1 MFGAGGGT
9 SAYQEIEE
17 TDLIILWGSN
27 ARETHPIFF
36 HHLLKGT
43 QRGARM
49 YAIDPRRTSS
59 VAWADVWLGLE
70 VGSDVALAN
79 AVGREIIAAG
89 LCNTAF
95 IERATEGFDAYR
107 AAVSEYTLERGEA
120 LTGVKAEVIREM
132 AHAYARADRAQ
143 ICWTLGITEHH
154 NAVDNVFAII
164 NLSLLTGHVG
174 RWGSG
179 LVPLR
184 GQNNVQGGGDMG
196 AIPNKFVGG
205 QDVED
210 PVLRAR
216 FEQEYGIAMPAA
228 RGMHLSQMFD
238 AMEHGTLKTVYV
250 LGENPM
256 QSEADAKRTRRL
268 LEGLEHLVVQD
279 IFLTKTA
286 EVADVVLPAAAS
298 WCESDGTVTS
308 SERRVQRV
316 RKALHPPG
324 QAKDDLE
331 ILAALAAK
339 LGKDWGAPTAAEVW
353 REVQRLSPW
362 HGGMSYERLEAEN
375 GLQWPCPS
383 LDHPGSP
390 TLHTRLWADPIEG
403 ARAGFQCVHHSP
415 PVDQLTDEFPLRLTT
430 GRRLDSF
437 NTGVQTGGYTSPLRH
452 GERIEVS
459 PEDAARLG
467 VVPGEL
473 VRVVSRRGALEAPI
487 KIDPGLRPGLT
498 FMTMHFPDE
507 VETNILTIDAVD
519 PKSGTAEFKAAAIR
533 IEKLSVP
540 EPVGVGG
547 AR

>member
-36 HHLLKGT
+36 HHLLKGKKH
-43 QRGARM
+43 GARM

-79 AVGREIIAAG
+79 TIGREIIAAG

-95 IERATEGFDAYR
+95 IQRATEGFEAYKT
-107 AAVSEYTLERGEA
+107 AVDSYTLDRGEA

-210 PVLRAR
+210 PVLRAK
-216 FEQEYGIAMPAA
+216 FEREYGTTVPDR
-228 RGMHLSQMFD
+228 RGWHLSQMFE
-238 AMEHGTLKTVYV
+238 AMEHGDLKAVYV

-286 EVADVVLPAAAS
+286 EVAHVVLPAAAS
-298 WCESDGTVTS
+298 WCESEGTVTS

-316 RKALHPPG
+316 RKALDPPG

-331 ILAALAAK
+331 ILALLAKK
-339 LGKDWGAPTAAEVW
+339 LGRDWGAPMAAEVW
-353 REVQRLSPW
+353 KEVQRLSPW
-362 HGGMSYERLEAEN
+362 HGGMSYDRLESEN
-375 GLQWPCPS
+375 GLQWPCPT
-383 LDHPGSP
+383 LDHQGSP
-390 TLHTRLWADPIEG
+390 TLHTRLWSDPVEG
-403 ARAGFQCVHHSP
+403 ARAGFQVVHHSP
-415 PVDQLTDEFPLRLTT
+415 PVDTLTDEFPLRLTT

-467 VVPGEL
+467 VVPGEV
-473 VRVVSRRGALEAPI
+473 VRIVSRRGAIEAPI

-533 IEKLSVP
+533 IEKLGVP
-540 EPVGVGG
+540 EPVGAGG
-547 AR
+547 RR